1 MPDAAVLHSTRP
13 LSRARILLAED
24 DFELRRMLSMLLS
37 ADGYEV
43 VEVTNGQQL
52 LDYLRQRRSE
62 EHLGG
67 HPDLIISDVCM
78 PEVDGLQV
86 LEQLRDAQVPTP
98 VVLMTAFANASI
110 CDQADELGA
119 VTLLMKP
126 FELDDLRMIVLNLA
140 DRSRAL
146 RQNQNDVVEVQE
158 AG

>member
-13 LSRARILLAED
+13 SSRARILLAED

-43 VEVTNGQQL
+43 VEVTDGQQL
-52 LDYLRQRRSE
+52 LDYLSQRRAEDSAE
-62 EHLGG
+62 AE
-67 HPDLIISDVCM
+67 PDLIISDVCM
-78 PEVDGLQV
+78 PQVDGLEV
-86 LEQLRDAQVPTP
+86 LERLRNAQVPTP
-98 VVLMTAFANASI
+98 VVLMTAFANAAI
-110 CDQADELGA
+110 FDQADELGA
-119 VTLLMKP
+119 VTLLTKP

-146 RQNQNDVVEVQE
+146 RQNQNDVPEVQR